1 MFLQH
6 LPTRNSQIG
15 ITIFSMTDFC
25 FSIAPAKL
33 QQKETVTWSNGLIN
47 SPAVFSLLEKRVLYF
62 LSLQIKYRFIDKG
75 LDAPEAW
82 KDLCFELTDRDLGVI
97 GGKTHVLQTYEA
109 LSELGEK
116 FMPVSYY
123 NERKNNSSMVE
134 CIGLILLCTTQK
146 RSDTKYVCLQS

>member
-1 MFLQH
+1 MCSSQH
-6 LPTRNSQIG
+6 LPTSDSQIG

-25 FSIAPAKL
+25 FSVAPARL
-33 QQKETVTWSNGLIN
+33 QPKETVTWSNSLIN

-116 FMPVSYY
+116 FMP
-123 NERKNNSSMVE
+123 RKSSSSMVE